1 LKTPGGASRSDARG
15 RDFGRGKEIQIQIR
29 PGGISRQGG
38 CGVTISEYEKG
49 QVVFAQGDPAD
60 SVFYI
65 REGRVKIAVISEQG
79 KEAIVAFLKAGDFIG
94 EGCLTGRPRR
104 VSTAMALQDSVITR
118 VDKVTMVRMLPDAD
132 ATNFVRSTQA
142 HSGLWCRN

>member
-1 LKTPGGASRSDARG
+1 LKTPGGASRSDARA

-65 REGRVKIAVISEQG
+65 RESLSDPLAE
-79 KEAIVAFLKAGDFIG
+79 
-94 EGCLTGRPRR
+94 
-104 VSTAMALQDSVITR
+104 M
-118 VDKVTMVRMLPDAD
+118 
-132 ATNFVRSTQA
+132 NFFWRSTKA
-142 HSGLWCRN
+142 HSGFMTAEHRRCAC